1 MLIWLQQIDSSTWH
15 QMLIF
20 LYLHGG
26 VVNIKLTMR
35 SKMLG
40 ATGTPCSHLVTLF
53 VGFVAPNSSISENIF
68 THLKPLTGFDPS
80 HDGDPLLE
88 ILLDLGNEICD
99 FWEDSEAA
107 RAEMRADILSYPPHQ
122 REALMATLEGSLRA
136 EKPRFKTRQEEAR
149 FTQRMN
155 LFFGRVDAK
164 ELAQRLMIRDREQDD
179 RRLCLECRHFR
190 PHRLECNNFEWAG
203 FTQPKLG
210 SNWVSQLQRCLG
222 FEEAEI

>member
-1 MLIWLQQIDSSTWH
+1 MSLLKQLQSKWSEGTATVATDATVDLLQKPSVAKVASVASSH
-15 QMLIF
+15 E
-20 LYLHGG
+20 GG
-26 VVNIKLTMR
+26 NTQ
-35 SKMLG
+35 
-40 ATGTPCSHLVTLF
+40 P
-53 VGFVAPNSSISENIF
+53 
-68 THLKPLTGFDPS
+68 KPLTGFDPS

-99 FWEDSEAA
+99 FWKDSEAA
-107 RAEMRADILSYPPHQ
+107 RTEMRADILSCPPHQ

-155 LFFGRVDAK
+155 LFFGRTDAK

-179 RRLCLECRHFR
+179 KRLCLECRHFK

-210 SNWVSQLQRCLG
+210 SNWISQLQRCLG
-222 FEEAEI
+222 FEEIEI

>member
-1 MLIWLQQIDSSTWH
+1 MNYLAMLKDLKEHKNTFIPPEKDA
-15 QMLIF
+15 
-20 LYLHGG
+20 
-26 VVNIKLTMR
+26 
-35 SKMLG
+35 SK
-40 ATGTPCSHLVTLF
+40 TTETLF

-68 THLKPLTGFDPS
+68 THFKPLTGFDPS
-80 HDGDPLLE
+80 LDGDPLLE

-99 FWEDSEAA
+99 YWNDSEAA
-107 RAEMRADILSYPPHQ
+107 RAEMRDDILSYPPHQ
-122 REALMATLEGSLRA
+122 REALMATLEGSRRA
-136 EKPRFKTRQEEAR
+136 DKPRFKTRQEEVR

-179 RRLCLECRHFR
+179 RRLCLECRYFK

-210 SNWVSQLQRCLG
+210 SNWVNQLQRCLG
-222 FEEAEI
+222 FEELEI

>member
-1 MLIWLQQIDSSTWH
+1 MTYLAMLKDLKEHKNTSNPPEKDA
-15 QMLIF
+15 
-20 LYLHGG
+20 
-26 VVNIKLTMR
+26 
-35 SKMLG
+35 SK
-40 ATGTPCSHLVTLF
+40 TTETLF
-53 VGFVAPNSSISENIF
+53 VGFVAPNSSISENIY
-68 THLKPLTGFDPS
+68 TQPTPLIGFNPS

-99 FWEDSEAA
+99 FWKDSEAA
-107 RAEMRADILSYPPHQ
+107 RAEMRDDILSYPPHQ

-136 EKPRFKTRQEEAR
+136 EKPRFKTRQEETR
-149 FTQRMN
+149 FTRRIN

-179 RRLCLECRHFR
+179 RRLCLECRHFK

-222 FEEAEI
+222 FEEVGI

>member
-1 MLIWLQQIDSSTWH
+1 MSLLDKLQSKWGGGDVTVATIATVDLLQKPSVAKVASVASSSDEGNT
-15 QMLIF
+15 
-20 LYLHGG
+20 
-26 VVNIKLTMR
+26 KPK
-35 SKMLG
+35 S
-40 ATGTPCSHLVTLF
+40 LF
-53 VGFVAPNSSISENIF
+53 
-68 THLKPLTGFDPS
+68 GFDPS
-80 HDGDPLLE
+80 HDVDPLLE
-88 ILLDLGNEICD
+88 ILLDLGNQICD
-99 FWEDSEAA
+99 FWEDSEDA

-122 REALMATLEGSLRA
+122 REALMATLEDSLRA

-190 PHRLECNNFEWAG
+190 PHWLECNNFEWAG